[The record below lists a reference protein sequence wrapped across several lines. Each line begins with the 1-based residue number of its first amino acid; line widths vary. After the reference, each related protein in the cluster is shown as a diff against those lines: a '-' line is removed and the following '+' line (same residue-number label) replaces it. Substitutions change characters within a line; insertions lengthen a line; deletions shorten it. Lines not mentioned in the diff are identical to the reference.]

1 LFSAGLEEDLNGIFD
16 LDGSD
21 DGGFGWFLD
30 GRMIS
35 VVDGDSGMNRDEIQ
49 AKIEEILKSITIR
62 PEYSTEVI
70 RITDYEWN
78 GKMDDFQVEYFIES
92 TKYVFLYPERLN
104 PELAAY
110 EISDDRLEQLENEV
124 IYVKRMITRG
134 IGAKEYYPLTE
145 VVKEWI

>member
-1 LFSAGLEEDLNGIFD
+1 MTVD
-16 LDGSD
+16 LDGS
-21 DGGFGWFLD
+21 WKEIY
-30 GRMIS
+30 GRLIS
-35 VVDGDSGMNRDEIQ
+35 LVDRDLGVSRDEIQ
-49 AKIEEILKSITIR
+49 AKIEEIFQSITIR

-78 GKMDDFQVEYFIES
+78 GKIDDFQVEYFIGI
-92 TKYVFLYPERLN
+92 TKYVFRYPERLN

-124 IYVKRMITRG
+124 KYVKRMMTRG